1 MEDFE
6 RTWRLIREQLLDQA
20 SGAQP
25 RAVSSRRTLFGIR
38 SSVEEKMDRFAR
50 EIEEEQRAKRDAE
63 SGITTPTP
71 QRRQSAGPDSATGQ
85 VLRNGAPAPEQT
97 RPATPPPGDVAEQN
111 GAEHIERTERARHP
125 G

>member
-38 SSVEEKMDRFAR
+38 SSVEEKMDRFAQ
-50 EIEEEQRAKRDAE
+50 EIEEEQQARRDAE
-63 SGITTPTP
+63 SGITSVAKARGRTA
-71 QRRQSAGPDSATGQ
+71 QRGRCCATGHPP
-85 VLRNGAPAPEQT
+85 RNRRAPP
-97 RPATPPPGDVAEQN
+97 RPLQEMWQN
-111 GAEHIERTERARHP
+111 KTGQNT
-125 G
+125 